1 MEYLILFGSYSS
13 SEFFMSI
20 FIILVIV
27 GTICEVHTKMIEQN
41 AERTRYWYG
50 DNPSQDVIIEQN
62 TEPDSTPMTE
72 EDWNVICRTAIEKA
86 KNGDGKSRDWITKH
100 MSSNEGSSLEN
111 PSVKSSPLEAD
122 AVSALVNVG
131 IKKKEAVIRV
141 SQALSRRSYSDLD
154 SLIKDAFS
162 GK

>member
-1 MEYLILFGSYSS
+1 MEYLILFGSYSA

-27 GTICEVHTKMIEQN
+27 GTICQVHEKMIEQD
-41 AERTRYWYG
+41 AARTKYWYG
-50 DNPSQDVIIEQN
+50 DNPSQDVIVEQD

-86 KNGDGKSRDWITKH
+86 KNGDGKARDWITKN
-100 MSSNEGSSLEN
+100 MSSEEGSSLE
-111 PSVKSSPLEAD
+111 SSPLKAN
-122 AVSALVNVG
+122 AISALVNLG
-131 IKKKEAVIRV
+131 IKKKEATIRV
-141 SQALSRRSYSDLD
+141 SEALTRHSYSDLED
-154 SLIKDAFS
+154 LIKAALN

>member
-1 MEYLILFGSYSS
+1 MA
-13 SEFFMSI
+13 EFFMTI

-50 DNPSQDVIIEQN
+50 DNPSQDVIVEQDAGS
-62 TEPDSTPMTE
+62 DSTPMTE

-86 KNGDGKSRDWITKH
+86 KNGDGKARDWITKH
-100 MSSNEGSSLEN
+100 MSSEEDSSLGGTSAEN
-111 PSVKSSPLEAD
+111 SPLKAD
-122 AVSALVNVG
+122 AISILVNTG
-131 IKKKEAVIRV
+131 IKKKEATMRV